1 MRQVIILSISN
12 IPYQSFCWVIGTT
25 SFRTAKLNLKIEEQ
39 LLLLNSF
46 KDFYL
51 STHDK
56 WEWNEQSQELYYDFM
71 KEHDFVTG
79 EAKRKAKDSRE
90 KTSGL
95 VNVGLINEDRTIT
108 VAGNELLN
116 IAKTGEFKQDNY
128 FNIEKDSYIYFKQLL
143 KTSIKVGNKAVRPFL
158 ILAKILTEL
167 NYLTF
172 DEFTYILP
180 LAIDKKSMDNIIY
193 KIKEYRRGEI
203 STENIIFEDLMMMD
217 NYNLAYKT
225 FMSKPITE
233 DIICLVGMNRKSRRY
248 DRPYYPLLKELINV
262 FYYKKE
268 DSIYDLYLAT
278 NNINQ
283 RPGVLWRNL
292 IFTRTTRN
300 YIRRNGIN
308 TIREDCDFREAKSID
323 EIKKI
328 FFKYMHVFKA
338 MATLGDYFDLNRRY
352 FNITDVLIFEDN
364 RVRLD
369 LIPKYFFKECI
380 YDLSEDMFLES
391 IHLKD
396 NVQLEDISPKLV
408 FKEEIIYSKLS
419 KDLGIEI
426 KTPEQATSFVK
437 DERYRRFNKLIQNKF
452 SNEVLLELLDCFEA
466 RNDKRIEELVTD
478 EANIPTIFEYILG
491 IIWYKVSEKHG
502 NILEYMKL
510 SLEAN
515 LLPKTHATGGSAD
528 IIYEYEYCEDYPEHS
543 LLIEATLSDG
553 TNQRRMEMEPVS
565 RHLGEYLL
573 RSNNPFDYSLFIST
587 FLHRNVISD
596 FRSRKN
602 MFYYGEDNG
611 VVEGMKIIS
620 LDTATLKEIINKNI
634 NYRYLYKVFQIY
646 YESDLSPLE
655 YQENLIKETSQLY
668 E

>member
-1 MRQVIILSISN
+1 MIILSISN

-39 LLLLNSF
+39 LLLLNDF
-46 KDFYL
+46 KEAYL

-79 EAKRKAKDSRE
+79 DAQRKAKDSRE

-95 VNVGLINEDRTIT
+95 VNIGLINEDRTIT
-108 VAGNELLN
+108 GAGNELLN
-116 IAKTGEFKQDNY
+116 VAKIGEFTQDNY

-143 KTSIKVGNKAVRPFL
+143 KTSIKVGNKTVRPYL
-158 ILAKILTEL
+158 ILAKVLIEL
-167 NYLTF
+167 DYLTF

-180 LAIDKKSMDNIIY
+180 LAIDKKSIDNIIY
-193 KIKEYRRGEI
+193 RIKEYRKGEI
-203 STENIIFEDLMMMD
+203 SIENIIFEDLMMMD
-217 NYNLAYKT
+217 NYNLAYAL

-233 DIICLVGMNRKSRRY
+233 DLICLVGMNRKSRKY
-248 DRPYYPLLKELINV
+248 DKPYYPLLKELINV

-268 DSIYDLYLAT
+268 GRIYNLFLAAT
-278 NNINQ
+278 KINQ

-300 YIRRNGIN
+300 YIKRNEIN
-308 TIREDCDFREAKSID
+308 AIREDCDFNKAKSIED
-323 EIKKI
+323 IKNI

-338 MATLGDYFDLNRRY
+338 IATLDDYFDLNRRY
-352 FNITDVLIFEDN
+352 LNITDTLIFEDN

-369 LIPKYFFKECI
+369 LIPNFFFKECI
-380 YDLSEDMFLES
+380 DDLREDIFLEN

-408 FKEEIIYSKLS
+408 FKEEVIYSKLS

-426 KTPEQATSFVK
+426 KTPEQATTFVK
-437 DERYRRFNKLIQNKF
+437 DERYRRFNKLIKTKF
-452 SNEVLLELLDCFEA
+452 SDGVLLELLDCFEA

-478 EANIPTIFEYILG
+478 EANVPTIFEYVLG

-515 LLPKTHATGGSAD
+515 LLPKTHAAGGSAD

-565 RHLGEYLL
+565 RHLGDFLL
-573 RSNNPFDYSLFIST
+573 KSNNPFDYSLFIST

-602 MFYYGEDNG
+602 SFYYGDNDR

-620 LDTATLKEIINKNI
+620 LDTSTLKEIIKKNT
-634 NYRYLYKVFQIY
+634 NYRYLYKVFQKY
-646 YESDLSPLE
+646 HESDLSPLE
-655 YQENLIKETSQLY
+655 YQENLIKESTQSY